1 MDKVGIIKKGELDLV
16 ELLEDLMK
24 SSEKGSFGAVV
35 TFIGVVRSKDRKG
48 YELKSLIYDADKEK
62 AVESI
67 RKIRNEL
74 LEKYDDL
81 KELYIY
87 HVIDELKPGEPTVF
101 ILAAAGHR
109 NDAFKACREAIDR
122 VKVEAPI
129 WKKEVS
135 IKSEHWIIGNEI
147 VEVD

>member
-16 ELLEDLMK
+16 ELLEDLRK
-24 SSEKGSFGAVV
+24 SNKEGSFGAVV

-48 YELKSLIYDADKEK
+48 YDLKSLIYDADEEK
-62 AVESI
+62 AIEI
-67 RKIRNEL
+67 IEKIRGEL

-101 ILAAAGHR
+101 ILAAADHR
-109 NDAFKACREAIDR
+109 DSAFKACREAIDR
-122 VKVEAPI
+122 VKIEVPI